1 MNSNDWEAK
10 TAVILFYVIAFI
22 LLLMATNAFAERR
35 FFIERPSLG
44 LGLSYK
50 FEEDER
56 TGPDITT
63 METTE
68 TYTEKLEIE
77 TEGWFYHPA
86 LLTYTLRLSPEW
98 EQIVQ
103 ESNESEKRTSRTFL
117 QGYFTEFTF
126 LQFKPYT
133 LRLFAN
139 RQTSTL
145 ESAFAQ
151 RAKTDSD
158 TYGGALMLKYRAL
171 PTILTYNHLKSAQ
184 SGFFTSDEDRDEFR
198 MDMRHNSEKSGDT
211 VLNASYIDSAKTT
224 QGIPATTEAMSAFLN
239 NSYNVTKDKKM
250 LLNSSLNYREI
261 LSNFIK
267 NTGYSLSESLL
278 WRHTR
283 NLSTNY
289 TIHYDKNEDA
299 EFSAEKRSAGFN
311 LTHLLYENLTTS
323 INIDGSS
330 SEFTGGSE
338 DFYGGGVNFN
348 YNRKIPWGTLNIN
361 TGYDYRLVNRD
372 ITQNFLDIRDESHF
386 LTDGVIA
393 LLANEHV
400 VIDSIA
406 ITDATGTIVYIKDVD
421 YRIEEIDFSVR
432 ISRTTFGGI
441 ANGQEVLVDY
451 QYLSNPAFDYSTF
464 GQSYG
469 INLNLWS
476 VWRVFY
482 RFNRSEQKFI
492 SGTPPDTLTDD
503 SIHTAGTEL
512 NWKWSAT
519 RLELEDRQTTN
530 IPTRKWQA
538 EETITARYGRSIFL
552 SLSGHYG
559 VLKFKETDEDEKFYG
574 VNSNIQLITSRQ
586 SRLTFQGFEDRT
598 SGPAKDITNSGFL
611 SNFEWFYGIW
621 RAGISYKFLN
631 ERDEIFNETRRNH
644 YVLFEVKRMLF

>member
-1 MNSNDWEAK
+1 MNSNEREAK
-10 TAVILFYVIAFI
+10 IAIILFYVITFI
-22 LLLMATNAFAERR
+22 LLMGNNVFAERR

-63 METTE
+63 KETTE
-68 TYTEKLEIE
+68 AYTEKLEIE
-77 TEGWFYHPA
+77 TGGWFYHPA

-98 EQIVQ
+98 EQTVQ

-145 ESAFAQ
+145 ESTFAQ

-158 TYGGALMLKYRAL
+158 TYGGILMLKYSVL
-171 PTILTYNHLKSAQ
+171 PTVLTYNHLKSIQ
-184 SGFFTSDEDRDEFR
+184 SGFFTSDEDRDELR
-198 MDMRHNSEKSGDT
+198 MDMRHNSEKRGDT
-211 VLNASYIDSAKTT
+211 VLNASYIESTKTT
-224 QGIPATTEAMSAFLN
+224 QGIPTSTEAQNAFLN
-239 NSYNVTKDKKM
+239 NSYNIIKDKKM
-250 LLNSSLNYREI
+250 LLSSSLNYREI
-261 LSNFIK
+261 QNNFIK
-267 NTGYSLSESLL
+267 STGYSLSESLL

-299 EFSAEKRSAGFN
+299 EFSTERSSTGFN
-311 LTHLLYENLTTS
+311 LTHLLYENLATS
-323 INIDGSS
+323 VNMDGSS

-361 TGYDYRLVNRD
+361 TGYDYRLVKRD

-386 LTDGVIA
+386 LTDGVLT

-400 VIDSIA
+400 VINSIA
-406 ITDATGTIVYIKDVD
+406 VTDTTGTIVYIKDVD

-432 ISRTTFGGI
+432 INRTTFGGI
-441 ANGQEVLVDY
+441 ANGQEVLIDY
-451 QYLSNPAFDYSTF
+451 KYLSNPAFDYSTT

-469 INLNLWS
+469 VNLNLWS
-476 VWRVFY
+476 IWMIFY

-492 SGTPPDTLTDD
+492 SGPPPDTLIDD

-512 NWKWSAT
+512 DWKWST
-519 RLELEDRQTTN
+519 TKLEFEDRQTTN
-530 IPTRKWQA
+530 IPTRRWRA
-538 EETITARYGRSIFL
+538 EETITARHGRRVFL
-552 SLSGHYG
+552 SVSGHYG
-559 VLKFKETDEDEKFYG
+559 VLKFKDTDEDEKFYG

-586 SRLTFQGFEDRT
+586 SKLTLQGFEEKI
-598 SGPAKDITNSGFL
+598 SGGIRDVVNSGFS
-611 SNFEWFYGIW
+611 SNFEWFYRIW
-621 RAGISYKFLN
+621 RVGISYKFLN

-644 YVLFEVKRMLF
+644 YVLFEIKRTLF